1 MPGLNKGVEMTIFGL
16 KWGQDLGNRAA
27 HPHQELQGVSPRV
40 ENTRTSLIR
49 ITRLADIHFVIGISV
64 SLE

>member
-1 MPGLNKGVEMTIFGL
+1 MFGL
-16 KWGQDLGNRAA
+16 KWGQDLGNWAA
-27 HPHQELQGVSPRV
+27 HPHQEFQGVSPWA

-64 SLE
+64 TSE